1 MTVFLN
7 CRITVGA
14 SSPGV
19 SAGWNVHEEAFF
31 KDSEL
36 AKVVSTVKPRIS
48 YGINGNVNGIGNYDV
63 YGIYDK
69 QTAYNGTTGIL
80 NTGVINSKLKWEKSK
95 SFELGLDLGFLDNRY
110 NLILDYYNRTTSDL
124 LTNVN
129 LPGYTGFDYFKTNLG
144 SLRNTGF

>member
-1 MTVFLN
+1 MFTAVARYDGISKLSDNRWGFF
-7 CRITVGA
+7 
-14 SSPGV
+14 PGV

-80 NTGVINSKLKWEKSK
+80 NTGVI
-95 SFELGLDLGFLDNRY
+95 D
-110 NLILDYYNRTTSDL
+110 
-124 LTNVN
+124 
-129 LPGYTGFDYFKTNLG
+129 
-144 SLRNTGF
+144 